1 MRVGLFSS
9 AKNEGPFLLEWVAYH
24 ILSGFTDI
32 VIYSND
38 STDGTTELLDAL
50 DASGIISHVLQDL
63 APDQVPQNEAAET
76 AFDHPAF
83 ENADWLMWLDSDE
96 FLYCANDANRV
107 VDLIGKI
114 EPFAAGMAVNWLNFG
129 DSGYSEWSEGPITQ
143 RFLHR
148 GEANTSRTYRF
159 KTLFKKTDKIRGFGL
174 HRPFFTWGYEES
186 DGKFINTSGEPMHD
200 LFYRAVRRGRHR
212 LGDSP
217 PELVAHDW
225 AAIFHY
231 AVKTKDCFE
240 LKKMR
245 GQGTKS
251 VGAKN
256 RSSRFRDEY
265 WRIFNQNGV
274 YDPRMLVY
282 ADRLHAKMNKLLSNK
297 AISEAH
303 QVCVAR
309 YRLAL
314 QQLEAEQNEVKAPD
328 HDQSKI

>member
-96 FLYCANDANRV
+96 FLYCANDANSV

-129 DSGYSEWSEGPITQ
+129 DSGYSEWAEGPITQ
-143 RFLHR
+143 KFLNR
-148 GEANTSRTYRF
+148 GSTSSSRASWF
-159 KTLFKKTDKIRGFGL
+159 KTLFKKTDLVRGFGL
-174 HRPFFTWGYEES
+174 HRPHLKWGYQEA
-186 DGKFINTSGEPMHD
+186 DGKFVNGAGQNMHT
-200 LFYRAVRRGRHR
+200 LIYRAGARRRHR
-212 LGDSP
+212 LGEAP
-217 PELVAHDW
+217 PEHVAHDW

-231 AVKTKDCFE
+231 AVKTPDSFE
-240 LKKMR
+240 LKKQR
-245 GQGTKS
+245 GQGTKPT
-251 VGAKN
+251 VADN
-256 RSSRFRDEY
+256 RSSRFRNRY
-265 WRIFNQNGV
+265 WNVFNRNEV
-274 YDPRMLVY
+274 YDPRMLEQG
-282 ADRLHAKMNKLLSNK
+282 DKLRAKMDELLSID
-297 AISEAH
+297 AIATAH
-303 QVCVAR
+303 ENCNNR
-309 YRLAL
+309 YRESL
-314 QQLEAEQNEVKAPD
+314 QKVQAD
-328 HDQSKI
+328 MGSDDT